1 MWQNFHRQYR
11 HVWIASGDNFL
22 NDFRSRNLLAFTAQH
37 RGKELTI
44 CHFTK
49 PRPLI
54 DALPLSDWCKRG
66 KISNADLSASGKI
79 VNTRPLMK
87 EMKNQETR
95 KSREG
100 FKSSSWCNLYLESPH
115 TLTICLNS
123 ESRQNSDF

>member
-1 MWQNFHRQYR
+1 MRQNFHRQYR
-11 HVWIASGDNFL
+11 HVWIASEDNFL

-54 DALPLSDWCKRG
+54 DALSFSDCDWYKRG
-66 KISNADLSASGKI
+66 KISDADLSASGKI
-79 VNTRPLMK
+79 VNTRPPMK
-87 EMKNQETR
+87 EMKNQENFHEETR

-100 FKSSSWCNLYLESPH
+100 FKSSS
-115 TLTICLNS
+115 
-123 ESRQNSDF
+123 